1 VLQSGY
7 VGGERAGCGVNN
19 IASVPNEDISPT
31 GTMQHPA
38 FSLAIVRARGLA
50 PRDRQ
55 AELYIRNLLRSHR
68 GQTGDVEDVRV
79 IIRAVNQVD
88 LAFIRR
94 QRIAMIRS
102 RA

>member
-1 VLQSGY
+1 MPIDLQVFPAVLQSGY

-55 AELYIRNLLRSHR
+55 AELDIRNLLRSHR
-68 GQTGDVEDVRV
+68 G
-79 IIRAVNQVD
+79 
-88 LAFIRR
+88 
-94 QRIAMIRS
+94 
-102 RA
+102 